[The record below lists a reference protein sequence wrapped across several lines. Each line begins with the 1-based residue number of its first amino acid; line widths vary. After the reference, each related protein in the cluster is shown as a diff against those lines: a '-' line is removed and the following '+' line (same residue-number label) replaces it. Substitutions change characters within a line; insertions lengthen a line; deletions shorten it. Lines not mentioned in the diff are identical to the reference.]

1 MQIGSKQVERD
12 GPPLVMA
19 EIGVN
24 HDGDLAVAEKL
35 IHAAHEATADA
46 VKFQL
51 FDAKLLLASTAGL
64 VAYQESSADSAE
76 DLLEPL
82 QLAPAQMAPLVKKA
96 QSLGMAAVVTP
107 FSPEL
112 VAAVKDMGADAIK
125 LASPDLI
132 NRPLIDEAIK

>member
-1 MQIGSKQVERD
+1 MADVSIKLGGSVVSRD

-24 HDGDLAVAEKL
+24 HDGDVRVAEQL
-35 IHAAHEATADA
+35 IGAAREATAEA

-51 FDAKLLLASTAGL
+51 FDAKLLLAKEAGL
-64 VAYQESSADSAE
+64 VAYQEKSAASAE

-82 QLAPAQMAPLVKKA
+82 QLTPAQMGPLVKKA
-96 QSLGMAAVVTP
+96 QALGMAAVVTP

-112 VAAVKDMGADAIK
+112 VEAVKEMG
-125 LASPDLI
+125 
-132 NRPLIDEAIK
+132 